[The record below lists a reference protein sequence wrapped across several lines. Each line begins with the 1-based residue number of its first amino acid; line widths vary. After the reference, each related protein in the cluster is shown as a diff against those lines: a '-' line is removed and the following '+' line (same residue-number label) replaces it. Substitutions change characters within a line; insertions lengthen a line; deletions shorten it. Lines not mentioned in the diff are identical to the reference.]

1 MNSKL
6 HIFLTFLNLA
16 SVLAALIISI
26 ITLSRVLGI
35 GCDEGNCQSMVY
47 ITTTFL
53 SSRRIENTIGF
64 PVATERASNDLVQ
77 LPVNNLDAKADRNY
91 RFGHFMECMYSA
103 RMADKACPQSLSFL
117 DYSNCIA
124 NTSIIAGLDTCA
136 SFPTVNGQS
145 HWPTS
150 EEYLACVWN
159 NPLLQNS
166 EMRRASQNV
175 FRSCIEKSLW
185 PFFEV
190 PQGIDTPVFMG
201 SYNWALLLVTGLIVM
216 TSFGVYTA
224 GWVEEGKISHGE
236 SSYFMRLGMLW
247 SSTALVWNFVF
258 LIVFFLI
265 AFRNTGEFQ
274 KGGGLPTTSSTTY
287 LTISVFAVATFYFLS
302 IVWQPVR
309 RRFGAIFY
317 GNGSTLATVVPLSDR
332 HVTCDFE
339 RQRLVG
345 LEGTFPLVDKSGT
358 RRDVYELGS
367 DDVARY
373 YTPPLLATWADS
385 FIGEVCIVMGMAGVT
400 GQLSTDRAWFLFF
413 FTLLYRL
420 INMIISR
427 CISDT
432 FMNNIRLDKAVN
444 DAKNSIVTRPM
455 YSFFGNNGYGQMANG
470 SKPVDVHINTK
481 VIGFSAQVANL
492 YLFAGLIYLVFN
504 SNSALNDFGV
514 FKGFFITC
522 FVVPETL
529 RLFVHLYFL
538 VTYDGSTG
546 HGVPWELYNS
556 FFAIWIW
563 DFVFRVI
570 YISVAILETNNNPG
584 TFDFLKTQSNA
595 LMRDYVFAMTS

>member
-16 SVLAALIISI
+16 SVLVALIISI
-26 ITLSRVLGI
+26 YTLSRVLGV
-35 GCDEGNCQSMVY
+35 GCDETNCQSMIY

-64 PVATERASNDLVQ
+64 PVATERSSSDLVHY
-77 LPVNNLDAKADRNY
+77 PYNNLDAKSDRNY
-91 RFGHFMECMYSA
+91 RFGHFFECMYTA
-103 RMADKACPQSLSFL
+103 RMADKTCPQTLSFN
-117 DYSNCIA
+117 DYASCIA
-124 NTSIIAGLDTCA
+124 NTSLITGLDTCA
-136 SFPTVNGQS
+136 SFPTVNGYS

-150 EEYLACVWN
+150 EEYLGCVWN

-175 FRSCIEKSLW
+175 FRSCIERTLW
-185 PFFEV
+185 PFFEI

-224 GWVEEGKISHGE
+224 SWVEEGKISHGE

-247 SSTALVWNFVF
+247 SGTALLWNAFFLVF
-258 LIVFFLI
+258 FFLI

-287 LTISVFAVATFYFLS
+287 LTIGTFAIATIYFLS

-317 GNGSTLATVVPLSDR
+317 GSGSSLAAVVPLSDK
-332 HVTCDFE
+332 HVSSDFE

-345 LEGTFPLVDKSGT
+345 LEGTFPLVDKTGA

-367 DDVARY
+367 DDVAKY
-373 YTPPLLATWADS
+373 YTPPLMATWSDS
-385 FIGEVCIVMGMAGVT
+385 FIADLCIFMGMAGAT
-400 GQLSTDRAWFLFF
+400 GQLSTDQAWFLFF
-413 FTLLYRL
+413 FVLLYRV

-432 FMNNIRLDKAVN
+432 FMNNIRLDKSVN

-455 YSFFGNNGYGQMANG
+455 YTLFGNGYAPLANG
-470 SKPVDVHINTK
+470 GRVVDVHINTK

-504 SNSALNDFGV
+504 GNSALNDFGV

-522 FVVPETL
+522 FVVPEIL
-529 RLFVHLYFL
+529 RLLIHLYL
-538 VTYDGSTG
+538 QATYDGTAG
-546 HGVPWELYNS
+546 HGVPWALYNS

-563 DFVFRVI
+563 DFVFRII
-570 YISVAILETNNNPG
+570 YVSVALLEVSNNPG
-584 TFDFLKTQSNA
+584 TFDFLRVQSNS
-595 LMRDYVFAMTS
+595 LMKDYLVAMSS